1 MIRPEEVWRLMG
13 CRAEPDEQVKA
24 LAESCVAELE
34 AAVTPRF
41 TARREKL
48 LLDGALVRMGGL
60 EVRSESLAKHL
71 KGCTEVIL
79 FAATLGTAADQL
91 LRRSAV
97 RSVSRGSAMDAAA
110 SAMIEAFCDEQTASM
125 QRAETRFRSRFG
137 PGYGDLPLEFQRPLL
152 RYLEADRRIGLSV
165 TDSLMLVPVKS
176 LTAIIGVAKDGEQSL
191 SARCAVCSM
200 TGCPFRSV

>member
-1 MIRPEEVWRLMG
+1 MIRPEKVWRLMG
-13 CRAEPDEQVKA
+13 CKSEPDEQVKS

-41 TARREKL
+41 AARREKL
-48 LLDGALVRMGGL
+48 SLDGALVRMGGL

-71 KGCTEVIL
+71 TGCSEVIL
-79 FAATLGTAADQL
+79 FAATLGTEADRL

-110 SAMIEAFCDEQTASM
+110 SAMIEAFCEEQISSF
-125 QRAETRFRSRFG
+125 REENLCPRSRFG

-152 RYLEADRRIGLSV
+152 SFLEADRRIGLSV

-176 LTAIIGVAKDGEQSL
+176 LTAIIGLSTDRAQS
-191 SARCAVCSM
+191 AAGCAACPM